1 MLGAV
6 RAWGK
11 ERKSGE
17 KRTHAETAQGAP
29 GSGSVPHIAV
39 FSNYCFKYPGVRK
52 KKKKGNKNEPVTP
65 YLQSEFQAVSKLDLV
80 LS

>member
-52 KKKKGNKNEPVTP
+52 KKKKR
-65 YLQSEFQAVSKLDLV
+65 
-80 LS
+80 